1 MLCVIIIHKNGK
13 IRISLRGN
21 AVKAVVFLK
30 NNGAQKE
37 MVTTT
42 NGSERVNLVFKVIR
56 QGFKNDFLKRS
67 AEEPVTQ

>member
-13 IRISLRGN
+13 IRISLMGN
-21 AVKAVVFLK
+21 TVKAVVFLK

-42 NGSERVNLVFKVIR
+42 NGSERVNVLFKVIQ

-67 AEEPVTQ
+67 TEEPMTQ

>member
-1 MLCVIIIHKNGK
+1 M
-13 IRISLRGN
+13 GN
-21 AVKAVVFLK
+21 TVKAVVFLK

-42 NGSERVNLVFKVIR
+42 NGSERVNVLFKVIQ

-67 AEEPVTQ
+67 TEEPMTQ